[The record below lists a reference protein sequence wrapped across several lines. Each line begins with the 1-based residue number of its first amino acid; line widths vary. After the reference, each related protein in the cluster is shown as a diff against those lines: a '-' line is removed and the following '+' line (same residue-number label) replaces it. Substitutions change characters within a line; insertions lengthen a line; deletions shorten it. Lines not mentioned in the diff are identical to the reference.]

1 MCVSSL
7 CVVLYFYAQHV
18 PKCQICLLVSVAY
31 LCLQEVEILLHKF
44 VEQEI

>member
-1 MCVSSL
+1 MLVSSQS
-7 CVVLYFYAQHV
+7 VVLYLYAQHV
-18 PKCQICLLVSVAY
+18 LKCQKCLLFSVAY